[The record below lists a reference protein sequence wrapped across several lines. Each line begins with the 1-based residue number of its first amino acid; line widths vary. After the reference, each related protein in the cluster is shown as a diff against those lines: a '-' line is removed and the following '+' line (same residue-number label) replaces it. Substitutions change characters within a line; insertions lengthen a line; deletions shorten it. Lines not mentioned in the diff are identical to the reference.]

1 MWDEWHEPH
10 ERHIIRQRPPLALAN
25 SATRVTIG
33 KPSGNRAPT
42 DIMENLLKKLDLTSL
57 RLFVAVCQERNI
69 ARAAEREFIASSAVS
84 RRIAEIEA
92 MIGLP
97 VIQRQSRGITVT
109 PVGETVLRYA
119 LAIIGNIE
127 QMSAELSRFS
137 SGAKGRVR
145 VVANL
150 SSIVQFLPEDVA
162 AFGRAFPEV
171 SIELEEEN
179 SADVLRIVDE
189 HGADFG
195 ICNPVAGSEAFEQVP
210 YRQDRLAVLVPGGHR
225 LAGAPRVAFGEL
237 LEDRFVGLR
246 SESALTRLLAQE
258 AGSAGRQLDVR
269 MRVSSLDALCR
280 MVHAG
285 LGIAIVPEQVG
296 LLYVNALDVRLLSL
310 TDAWAVRRL
319 IMIFK
324 AREQLSA
331 SAAAL
336 VGFLGSQP

>member
-1 MWDEWHEPH
+1 
-10 ERHIIRQRPPLALAN
+10 
-25 SATRVTIG
+25 
-33 KPSGNRAPT
+33 
-42 DIMENLLKKLDLTSL
+42 MENLLKKLDLTSL
-57 RLFVAVCQERNI
+57 RLFVAVCQEQNI

-92 MIGLP
+92 LIGLP

-162 AFGRAFPEV
+162 AFGRVFPEV

-195 ICNPVAGSEAFEQVP
+195 ICNPVAGSEAFEQAP
-210 YRQDRLAVLVPGGHR
+210 YREDRLAVLVPGGHR
-225 LAGAPRVAFGEL
+225 LANVPRVAFDDL
-237 LEDRFVGLR
+237 LDDSFVGLR
-246 SESALTRLLAQE
+246 SESALTRLLAQQ
-258 AGSAGRQLDVR
+258 AAASAGRQLDVKI
-269 MRVSSLDALCR
+269 RVSSLDALCR

-310 TDAWAVRRL
+310 SNAWAVRHL

-324 AREQLSA
+324 SRDQLSA

-336 VGFLGSQP
+336 VGFLGSKP

>member
-1 MWDEWHEPH
+1 
-10 ERHIIRQRPPLALAN
+10 
-25 SATRVTIG
+25 
-33 KPSGNRAPT
+33 
-42 DIMENLLKKLDLTSL
+42 MENLLKKLDLTSL
-57 RLFVAVCQERNI
+57 RLFVAVCQEQNI

-92 MIGLP
+92 VIGLP

-162 AFGRAFPEV
+162 AFGRVFPEV

-210 YRQDRLAVLVPGGHR
+210 YREDRLAVLVPGGHR
-225 LAGAPRVAFGEL
+225 LASVPRVAFAEL
-237 LEDRFVGLR
+237 LGDSFVGLR
-246 SESALTRLLAQE
+246 SESALTKLLAQQ
-258 AGSAGRQLDVR
+258 AASAGRQLDVKI
-269 MRVSSLDALCR
+269 RVSSLDALCR

-296 LLYVNALDVRLLSL
+296 LLYLNALDVRLLSL
-310 TDAWAVRRL
+310 SDVWAVRHL

-324 AREQLSA
+324 SRDQLSA

-336 VGFLGSQP
+336 VGFLGSKP

>member
-1 MWDEWHEPH
+1 
-10 ERHIIRQRPPLALAN
+10 
-25 SATRVTIG
+25 
-33 KPSGNRAPT
+33 
-42 DIMENLLKKLDLTSL
+42 MENLLKKLDLTSL

-92 MIGLP
+92 LIGLP

-137 SGAKGRVR
+137 TGVKGRVR

-162 AFGRAFPEV
+162 AFGRAFPDV

-225 LAGAPRVAFGEL
+225 LASAARVSFDDL
-237 LEDRFVGLR
+237 LHDSFVGLR
-246 SESALTRLLAQE
+246 SESALTRLLAQQ
-258 AGSAGRQLDVR
+258 AASAGRQLDVR

-285 LGIAIVPEQVG
+285 LGIAIVPEPVG
-296 LLYVNALDVRLLSL
+296 LLYVNTLDVRLLPL
-310 TDAWAVRRL
+310 ADAWAERHL
-319 IMIFK
+319 IIIFK

-336 VGFLGSQP
+336 VSFLGNQP

>member
-1 MWDEWHEPH
+1 M
-10 ERHIIRQRPPLALAN
+10 
-25 SATRVTIG
+25 
-33 KPSGNRAPT
+33 
-42 DIMENLLKKLDLTSL
+42 
-57 RLFVAVCQERNI
+57 FVAVCQERNI

-92 MIGLP
+92 VIGLP

-162 AFGRAFPEV
+162 AFGRAFPDV

-195 ICNPVAGSEAFEQVP
+195 ICNPVAGSEAFEQAP
-210 YRQDRLAVLVPGGHR
+210 YRQDRLAVLVPGAHR
-225 LAGAPRVAFGEL
+225 LASASRVAFDDL
-237 LEDRFVGLR
+237 LHDSFVGLR
-246 SESALTRLLAQE
+246 SESALTRLLTQQA
-258 AGSAGRQLDVR
+258 ANASRQLDVR
-269 MRVSSLDALCR
+269 IRVSSLDALCR

-285 LGIAIVPEQVG
+285 LGIAVVPEPVG
-296 LLYVNALDVRLLSL
+296 LLYVNTLDVRLLALSN
-310 TDAWAVRRL
+310 AWAERHL
-319 IMIFK
+319 IMIFR

-336 VGFLGSQP
+336 VAFLGDQAWSGGRRRSGGTGEISSESSL

>member
-1 MWDEWHEPH
+1 
-10 ERHIIRQRPPLALAN
+10 
-25 SATRVTIG
+25 
-33 KPSGNRAPT
+33 
-42 DIMENLLKKLDLTSL
+42 MENLLKKLDLTSL
-57 RLFVAVCQERNI
+57 RLFVAVCQEQNI

-92 MIGLP
+92 VIGLP

-179 SADVLRIVDE
+179 SADVVRIVDE

-225 LAGAPRVAFGEL
+225 LAAAQRVAFDDL
-237 LEDRFVGLR
+237 LDDSFVGLR
-246 SESALTRLLAQE
+246 SESALTRLLTQQA
-258 AGSAGRQLDVR
+258 AVAGRQLDVKI
-269 MRVSSLDALCR
+269 RVSSLDALCR

-285 LGIAIVPEQVG
+285 LGIAVVPEQVG
-296 LLYVNALDVRLLSL
+296 LLYVNALDVRVLSL
-310 TDAWAVRRL
+310 SDAWAVRRL
-319 IMIFK
+319 VMIFK
-324 AREQLSA
+324 ARDQLSA

-336 VGFLGSQP
+336 VGFLGTGK

>member
-1 MWDEWHEPH
+1 
-10 ERHIIRQRPPLALAN
+10 
-25 SATRVTIG
+25 
-33 KPSGNRAPT
+33 
-42 DIMENLLKKLDLTSL
+42 MENLLKKLDLTSL

-69 ARAAEREFIASSAVS
+69 ARAAEREFIAPSAVS

-92 MIGLP
+92 VIGLP

-127 QMSAELSRFS
+127 QMSTELSRFS

-179 SADVLRIVDE
+179 SAEVLRLVAE
-189 HGADFG
+189 HAADFG

-210 YRQDRLAVLVPGGHR
+210 YRQDRLAVMVPGGHR
-225 LAGAPRVAFGEL
+225 LAGMARVAFNGL
-237 LEDRFVGLR
+237 LGDSFVGLR
-246 SESALTRLLAQE
+246 SESALTQMLAQQAAAE
-258 AGSAGRQLDVR
+258 GRQLDVKI
-269 MRVSSLDALCR
+269 RVSSLDALCR

-310 TDAWAVRRL
+310 SDAWAVRRL
-319 IMIFK
+319 IVIFK

-336 VGFLGSQP
+336 VGFLGSGE

>member
-1 MWDEWHEPH
+1 
-10 ERHIIRQRPPLALAN
+10 
-25 SATRVTIG
+25 
-33 KPSGNRAPT
+33 
-42 DIMENLLKKLDLTSL
+42 MENLLKKLDLTSL

-84 RRIAEIEA
+84 RRIAEIETV
-92 MIGLP
+92 IGLP

-179 SADVLRIVDE
+179 SADVLRIVGE
-189 HGADFG
+189 HAADFG
-195 ICNPVAGSEAFEQVP
+195 ICNAVAGSEGFEQVP
-210 YRQDRLAVLVPGGHR
+210 YRQDRLAVLVPDGHR
-225 LAGAPRVAFGEL
+225 LAGALRVSFDDL
-237 LEDRFVGLR
+237 LDDSFVGLR
-246 SESALTRLLAQE
+246 SESALTQLLTQQ
-258 AGSAGRQLDVR
+258 AGSAGRQLDVKI
-269 MRVSSLDALCR
+269 RVSSLDALCR

-285 LGIAIVPEQVG
+285 LGIAVVPEQVG
-296 LLYVNALDVRLLSL
+296 LLYLNALDVSLLSL
-310 TDAWAVRRL
+310 SDAWAVRRL

-324 AREQLSA
+324 ARDQLSA

-336 VGFLGSQP
+336 VGFLGKGG

>member
-1 MWDEWHEPH
+1 
-10 ERHIIRQRPPLALAN
+10 
-25 SATRVTIG
+25 
-33 KPSGNRAPT
+33 
-42 DIMENLLKKLDLTSL
+42 MENLLKKLDLTSL

-84 RRIAEIEA
+84 RRIAEIET

-137 SGAKGRVR
+137 SGVKGRVR

-162 AFGRAFPEV
+162 AFGRAFPDV

-195 ICNPVAGSEAFEQVP
+195 ICNRVAGSEAFEQVP
-210 YRQDRLAVLVPGGHR
+210 YRQDLLAVLVPGAHR
-225 LAGAPRVAFGEL
+225 LAEATRVAFDEL
-237 LEDRFVGLR
+237 LDDSFVGLR
-246 SESALTRLLAQE
+246 SESALTRLLAEQ
-258 AGSAGRQLDVR
+258 AASAGRPLDVR
-269 MRVSSLDALCR
+269 IRVSSLDALCR

-296 LLYVNALDVRLLSL
+296 LLYVNTLDVRLLSL
-310 TDAWAVRRL
+310 GDAWAERHL

-336 VGFLGSQP
+336 VAFLGGKP

>member
-1 MWDEWHEPH
+1 LRRSLHRGAGFAVAFSGLTVHE
-10 ERHIIRQRPPLALAN
+10 E
-25 SATRVTIG
+25 AT
-33 KPSGNRAPT
+33 
-42 DIMENLLKKLDLTSL
+42 MENLLKKLDLTSL

-92 MIGLP
+92 VIGLP

-179 SADVLRIVDE
+179 SADVLRIVGE
-189 HGADFG
+189 HAADFG
-195 ICNPVAGSEAFEQVP
+195 ICNLVAGSEAFEQVP

-225 LAGAPRVAFGEL
+225 LAGALRVRFDEL
-237 LEDRFVGLR
+237 LDESFVGLR
-246 SESALTRLLAQE
+246 SESALTQLLTQQA
-258 AGSAGRQLDVR
+258 AAAGRQLDVKI
-269 MRVSSLDALCR
+269 RVSSLDALCR

-285 LGIAIVPEQVG
+285 LGIAVVPEQVG
-296 LLYVNALDVRLLSL
+296 LLYVNALDVSLLSL
-310 TDAWAVRRL
+310 SDAWAVRRL

-324 AREQLSA
+324 TRGQLSA

-336 VGFLGSQP
+336 VGFLGKGV

>member
-1 MWDEWHEPH
+1 
-10 ERHIIRQRPPLALAN
+10 
-25 SATRVTIG
+25 
-33 KPSGNRAPT
+33 
-42 DIMENLLKKLDLTSL
+42 MENLLKKLDLTSL

-162 AFGRAFPEV
+162 AFGRAFPDV

-225 LAGAPRVAFGEL
+225 LAGATRVAFDDL
-237 LEDRFVGLR
+237 LDDSFVGLR
-246 SESALTRLLAQE
+246 SESALTRLLTQQA
-258 AGSAGRQLDVR
+258 ASAGRPLDVR
-269 MRVSSLDALCR
+269 IRVSSLDALCR

-296 LLYVNALDVRLLSL
+296 LLYVNTLDVRLLSL
-310 TDAWAVRRL
+310 GDAWAGRHL
-319 IMIFK
+319 IMIFN

-336 VGFLGSQP
+336 VAFLGNQP

>member
-1 MWDEWHEPH
+1 
-10 ERHIIRQRPPLALAN
+10 
-25 SATRVTIG
+25 
-33 KPSGNRAPT
+33 
-42 DIMENLLKKLDLTSL
+42 MENLLKKLDLTSL

-109 PVGETVLRYA
+109 PVGETVMRYA

-137 SGAKGRVR
+137 SGAKGRVL

-246 SESALTRLLAQE
+246 SESALTRLLEQE

-336 VGFLGSQP
+336 VGFLGNQP

>member
-1 MWDEWHEPH
+1 
-10 ERHIIRQRPPLALAN
+10 
-25 SATRVTIG
+25 
-33 KPSGNRAPT
+33 
-42 DIMENLLKKLDLTSL
+42 MENLLKKLDLTSL
-57 RLFVAVCQERNI
+57 RLFVAVCQEQNI

-92 MIGLP
+92 TIGLP

-127 QMSAELSRFS
+127 QMSADLSRFS

-179 SADVLRIVDE
+179 SADVLRIVGE

-210 YRQDRLAVLVPGGHR
+210 YRQDRLAVLVPGSHR
-225 LAGAPRVAFGEL
+225 LAGASRVSFDEL
-237 LEDRFVGLR
+237 LDDSFVGLR
-246 SESALTRLLAQE
+246 SESALTQLLTQE
-258 AGSAGRQLDVR
+258 AANAGRTLDVKI
-269 MRVSSLDALCR
+269 RVSSLDALCR

-285 LGIAIVPEQVG
+285 LGIAVVPEQVG
-296 LLYVNALDVRLLSL
+296 LLYLNALDVRLLSL
-310 TDAWAVRRL
+310 VDAWAGRRL
-319 IMIFK
+319 IMIFRS
-324 AREQLSA
+324 REHLSA

-336 VGFLGSQP
+336 VKFLDSKP

>member
-1 MWDEWHEPH
+1 
-10 ERHIIRQRPPLALAN
+10 
-25 SATRVTIG
+25 
-33 KPSGNRAPT
+33 
-42 DIMENLLKKLDLTSL
+42 MENLFKKLDLTSL

-92 MIGLP
+92 LIGLP

-137 SGAKGRVR
+137 SGVKGRVR

-150 SSIVQFLPEDVA
+150 SSIVQFLPEDIA
-162 AFGRAFPEV
+162 AFGRAFPDV

-195 ICNPVAGSEAFEQVP
+195 ICNPVAGSEAFGQVP

-225 LAGAPRVAFGEL
+225 LAGTARVSFDDL
-237 LEDRFVGLR
+237 LHDSFVGLR
-246 SESALTRLLAQE
+246 SESALTRLLTQQA
-258 AGSAGRQLDVR
+258 ASAGRQLDVR

-285 LGIAIVPEQVG
+285 LGIAIVPEPVG
-296 LLYVNALDVRLLSL
+296 LLYVNTLDVRLLPL
-310 TDAWAVRRL
+310 ADAWAERHL
-319 IMIFK
+319 IIIFK

-336 VGFLGSQP
+336 VSFLGNRP

>member
-1 MWDEWHEPH
+1 
-10 ERHIIRQRPPLALAN
+10 
-25 SATRVTIG
+25 
-33 KPSGNRAPT
+33 
-42 DIMENLLKKLDLTSL
+42 MENLLKKLDLTSL
-57 RLFVAVCQERNI
+57 RLFVAVCQEQNI

-92 MIGLP
+92 VIGLP

-179 SADVLRIVDE
+179 SADVLRIVGE

-210 YRQDRLAVLVPGGHR
+210 YRQDRLAVLVPGAHR
-225 LAGAPRVAFGEL
+225 LAGAPRVAFDDL
-237 LEDRFVGLR
+237 LADSFVGLR
-246 SESALTRLLAQE
+246 SESALTRLLTQQA
-258 AGSAGRQLDVR
+258 ASTGHQLDVKI
-269 MRVSSLDALCR
+269 RVSSLDALCR

-285 LGIAIVPEQVG
+285 LGIAVVPEQVG

-310 TDAWAVRRL
+310 SDAWAVRRL

-324 AREQLSA
+324 ARDQLSA

-336 VGFLGSQP
+336 VGFLGSGT

>member
-1 MWDEWHEPH
+1 
-10 ERHIIRQRPPLALAN
+10 
-25 SATRVTIG
+25 
-33 KPSGNRAPT
+33 
-42 DIMENLLKKLDLTSL
+42 MENLLKKLDLTSL

-92 MIGLP
+92 LIGLP

-137 SGAKGRVR
+137 TGVKGRVR

-162 AFGRAFPEV
+162 AFGRAFPDV

-195 ICNPVAGSEAFEQVP
+195 ICNPVVGSEAFEQVP

-225 LAGAPRVAFGEL
+225 LASAARVSFDDL
-237 LEDRFVGLR
+237 LHDSFVGLR
-246 SESALTRLLAQE
+246 SESALTRLLAQQ
-258 AGSAGRQLDVR
+258 AASAGRQLDVR

-285 LGIAIVPEQVG
+285 LGIAIVPEPVG
-296 LLYVNALDVRLLSL
+296 LLYVNTLDVRLLPL
-310 TDAWAVRRL
+310 ADAWAERHL
-319 IMIFK
+319 IIIFK

-336 VGFLGSQP
+336 VSFLGNQP

>member
-1 MWDEWHEPH
+1 
-10 ERHIIRQRPPLALAN
+10 
-25 SATRVTIG
+25 
-33 KPSGNRAPT
+33 
-42 DIMENLLKKLDLTSL
+42 MENLLKKLDLTSL

-92 MIGLP
+92 LIGLP

-150 SSIVQFLPEDVA
+150 SSIVQFLPEDIA
-162 AFGRAFPEV
+162 AFGRAFPDV

-179 SADVLRIVDE
+179 STDVLRIVDE

-225 LAGAPRVAFGEL
+225 LAGASRVMFDDL
-237 LEDRFVGLR
+237 LDDSFVGLR
-246 SESALTRLLAQE
+246 SESALTHLLAQQ
-258 AGSAGRQLDVR
+258 ATHAGRQLDVR

-296 LLYVNALDVRLLSL
+296 LLYVNTLDVRLLSL
-310 TDAWAVRRL
+310 GDAWAVRRL
-319 IMIFK
+319 VMIFK

-336 VGFLGSQP
+336 VGFLGNQA

>member
-1 MWDEWHEPH
+1 
-10 ERHIIRQRPPLALAN
+10 
-25 SATRVTIG
+25 
-33 KPSGNRAPT
+33 
-42 DIMENLLKKLDLTSL
+42 MENLLKKLDLTSL

-69 ARAAEREFIASSAVS
+69 ARAAEREFIAPSAVS
-84 RRIAEIEA
+84 RRIAEIETV
-92 MIGLP
+92 IGLP

-179 SADVLRIVDE
+179 SADVLRLVGE
-189 HGADFG
+189 HAADFG
-195 ICNPVAGSEAFEQVP
+195 ICNAVAGSEAFEQVP

-225 LAGAPRVAFGEL
+225 LAGMARVTFNGL
-237 LEDRFVGLR
+237 LGDSFVGLR
-246 SESALTRLLAQE
+246 SESALTQMLARQAAAE
-258 AGSAGRQLDVR
+258 ARQLDVKI
-269 MRVSSLDALCR
+269 RVSSLDALCR

-310 TDAWAVRRL
+310 RDAWAVRRL
-319 IMIFK
+319 IVIFK

-336 VGFLGSQP
+336 VGFLGSGE

>member
-1 MWDEWHEPH
+1 
-10 ERHIIRQRPPLALAN
+10 
-25 SATRVTIG
+25 
-33 KPSGNRAPT
+33 
-42 DIMENLLKKLDLTSL
+42 MENLLKKLDLTSL

-69 ARAAEREFIASSAVS
+69 ARAAQREFIASSAVS

-92 MIGLP
+92 LIGLP

-137 SGAKGRVR
+137 TGVKGRVR

-162 AFGRAFPEV
+162 AFGRAFPDV
-171 SIELEEEN
+171 AIELEEEN

-225 LAGAPRVAFGEL
+225 LAGAARVNFDDL
-237 LEDRFVGLR
+237 LHDSFVGLR
-246 SESALTRLLAQE
+246 SESALTRLLAQQ
-258 AGSAGRQLDVR
+258 AASAGRQLEVR

-285 LGIAIVPEQVG
+285 LGIAIVPEPVG
-296 LLYVNALDVRLLSL
+296 LLYVNTLDVRLLPL
-310 TDAWAVRRL
+310 ADAWAERHL
-319 IMIFK
+319 IIIFK

-336 VGFLGSQP
+336 VSFLGNPP

>member
-1 MWDEWHEPH
+1 
-10 ERHIIRQRPPLALAN
+10 
-25 SATRVTIG
+25 
-33 KPSGNRAPT
+33 
-42 DIMENLLKKLDLTSL
+42 MENLLKKLDLTSL

-310 TDAWAVRRL
+310 TDAWAARRL

>member
-1 MWDEWHEPH
+1 MP
-10 ERHIIRQRPPLALAN
+10 
-25 SATRVTIG
+25 
-33 KPSGNRAPT
+33 
-42 DIMENLLKKLDLTSL
+42 MENLLKKLDLTSL
-57 RLFVAVCQERNI
+57 RLFVAVCQEQNI

-109 PVGETVLRYA
+109 PVGETVLRHA

-179 SADVLRIVDE
+179 STDVMRIVDE

-195 ICNPVAGSEAFEQVP
+195 ICNAVAGSDAFEQVP
-210 YRQDRLAVLVPGGHR
+210 YREDRLAVLVPGGHR
-225 LAGAPRVAFGEL
+225 LADQSRVTFEAL
-237 LEDRFVGLR
+237 LGDSFVGLR
-246 SESALTRLLAQE
+246 SESALTQLLARE
-258 AGSAGRQLDVR
+258 ASGAGRQLDVR

-310 TDAWAVRRL
+310 TDTWAVRRL
-319 IMIFK
+319 VMIFK
-324 AREQLSA
+324 AREQLTA

-336 VGFLGSQP
+336 VGFLGNRL

>member
-1 MWDEWHEPH
+1 MVASV
-10 ERHIIRQRPPLALAN
+10 LALGLGPTL
-25 SATRVTIG
+25 SAA
-33 KPSGNRAPT
+33 S
-42 DIMENLLKKLDLTSL
+42 MENLLKKLDLTSL
-57 RLFVAVCQERNI
+57 RLFVAVCQEQNI

-92 MIGLP
+92 LIGLP

-127 QMSAELSRFS
+127 QMSADLSRFS

-210 YRQDRLAVLVPGGHR
+210 YREDRLAVLVPGGHR
-225 LAGAPRVAFGEL
+225 LAAASRVAFEEL
-237 LEDRFVGLR
+237 LDDSFVGLR
-246 SESALTRLLAQE
+246 SESALTKLLAQQ
-258 AGSAGRQLDVR
+258 AASTGRQIDVKI
-269 MRVSSLDALCR
+269 RVSSLDALCR

-310 TDAWAVRRL
+310 SDAWAVRHL

-324 AREQLSA
+324 SRDQLSA

-336 VGFLGSQP
+336 VGFLGSKP